1 MMFDGQQHL
10 HWLNLQSLVSEI
22 VRWQR
27 HGSLGFA
34 AVLQDA
40 ITAAIPGLIELLRDQ
55 SWFVRRAAASSLAE
69 FAKHGE

>member
-1 MMFDGQQHL
+1 M
-10 HWLNLQSLVSEI
+10 VSEI

-34 AVLQDA
+34 AEFQEA

-55 SWFVRRAAASSLAE
+55 DNHVRQAAASSLAE
-69 FAKHGE
+69 FAKSGE